1 MSNVTPIKIDT
12 TDGRLPIKEKGLVF
26 QEFANPA
33 EERRNQLEKL
43 AAGFRLFDYFGFN
56 EGVAGHITY
65 RDPEFKDHFWVNPLG
80 VHFSQISVSDLLLV
94 NHDGKVVQ
102 GDKDVNVAAFAI
114 HSRLHKARPD
124 INAAAHS
131 HSIYGRTF
139 STLGKLLDPISQ
151 DACAF
156 YENQGIYKD
165 FSGVVEEVDEG
176 DEIAKALDDKK
187 VAILQ
192 NHGILTTGPS
202 VDIALWFY
210 MSMERCCQ
218 AQLMAEAAGEPVVIP
233 HETAVKTREF
243 IANDIAAWAS
253 YQPAFDK
260 IVKMQPDLL
269 D

>member
-1 MSNVTPIKIDT
+1 MTNVSPIKIDIL
-12 TDGRLPIKEKGLVF
+12 DGRLPVKEKGIKM
-26 QEFANPA
+26 QEFSSTA
-33 EERRNQLEKL
+33 ELRRNQLEKL
-43 AAGFRLFDYFGFN
+43 AAGFILFDQFGFN
-56 EGVAGHITY
+56 EGLAGHITY
-65 RDPEFKDHFWVNPLG
+65 RDPEFADHFWVNPLG
-80 VHFSQISVSDLLLV
+80 VHFSQISVSDLILV
-94 NHDGKVVQ
+94 NHDGNIIQ
-102 GDKDVNVAAFAI
+102 GDKDINVAAFAI
-114 HSRLHKARPD
+114 HSRLHQARPD
-124 INAAAHS
+124 INSAAHS

-156 YENQGIYKD
+156 YENQSIYKD

-176 DEIAKALDDKK
+176 DEIAKALGDKK
-187 VAILQ
+187 VIIMQ

-210 MSMERCCQ
+210 MSMERSCQ
-218 AQLMAEAAGEPVVIP
+218 AQLMAEAAGDPVIID

-260 IVKMQPDLL
+260 IVKAQPDLL

>member
-1 MSNVTPIKIDT
+1 MLNPKWKKVPRVLGFIGGSSDRPAPITDKEANNILQRVIDGSDKPQPKVMFESGELVRVI
-12 TDGRLPIKEKGLVF
+12 DGPF
-26 QEFANPA
+26 
-33 EERRNQLEKL
+33 
-43 AAGFRLFDYFGFN
+43 
-56 EGVAGHITY
+56 
-65 RDPEFKDHFWVNPLG
+65 
-80 VHFSQISVSDLLLV
+80 
-94 NHDGKVVQ
+94 
-102 GDKDVNVAAFAI
+102 
-114 HSRLHKARPD
+114 
-124 INAAAHS
+124 
-131 HSIYGRTF
+131 
-139 STLGKLLDPISQ
+139 
-151 DACAF
+151 
-156 YENQGIYKD
+156 KD

-176 DEIAKALDDKK
+176 DEIAKALGDKK

-218 AQLMAEAAGEPVVIP
+218 AQLMAEAAGKPISVS

>member
-1 MSNVTPIKIDT
+1 MEIDVNL
-12 TDGRLPIKEKGLVF
+12 GKLPQKEKGSL
-26 QEFANPA
+26 EIIECKTI
-33 EERRNQLEKL
+33 EEKRRHGLERL
-43 AAGFRLFDYFGFN
+43 ASGFRTFSHFGFD
-56 EGVAGHITY
+56 EGVAGHITF
-65 RDPEFKDHFWVNPLG
+65 RDPEFEHHFWVNPFG
-80 VHFSQISVSDLLLV
+80 MHFGQICVSDLVLV
-94 NHDGKVVQ
+94 DRNGEVVI
-102 GDKDVNVAAFAI
+102 GDRPVNTAAFAI

-124 INAAAHS
+124 VNAAAHS

-156 YENQGIYKD
+156 YENQAIYKD

-176 DEIAKALDDKK
+176 DEIAKALGDKK

-218 AQLMAEAAGEPVVIP
+218 AQLMAESAGKPISVP

-260 IVKMQPDLL
+260 IIKMQPDLL

>member
-1 MSNVTPIKIDT
+1 MGKVTPLKIDVN
-12 TDGRLPIKEKGLVF
+12 DGRLPLKDKGLDMKDFSSV
-26 QEFANPA
+26 A
-33 EERRNQLEKL
+33 ELRRDQLEKL
-43 AAGFRLFDYFGFN
+43 AAGFRMFAHFGFN

-65 RDPEFKDHFWVNPLG
+65 RDPEFPDHFWVNPLG
-80 VHFSQISVSDLLLV
+80 VHFSQISVSDLILV
-94 NHDGKVVQ
+94 NHDGEVVQ
-102 GDKDVNVAAFAI
+102 GDKAVNVAAFAI

-124 INAAAHS
+124 VNAAAHS

-156 YENQGIYKD
+156 YETQAIYKD

-176 DEIAKALDDKK
+176 DLIAEALGDKK
-187 VAILQ
+187 VIILQ

-210 MSMERCCQ
+210 TSMERCCQ
-218 AQLMAEAAGEPVVIP
+218 AQLMADAAGETHLIP
-233 HETAVKTREF
+233 HDTAIKTRSF
-243 IANDIAAWAS
+243 IANDVAAWAS
-253 YQPAFDK
+253 FQPAFDMISK
-260 IVKMQPDLL
+260 KEPDLF

>member
-1 MSNVTPIKIDT
+1 MAKVSPLRIDT
-12 TDGRLPIKEKGLVF
+12 ELGKLPLKDKGLEMI
-26 QEFANPA
+26 EFESPA
-33 EERRNQLEKL
+33 ELRRNQLEKL
-43 AAGFRLFDYFGFN
+43 VAGFRLFSYFGYD
-56 EGVAGHITY
+56 EGVAGHITF
-65 RDPEFKDHFWVNPLG
+65 RDPEFSDHFWVNPLG
-80 VHFSQISVSDLLLV
+80 VHFSQIKISDLLLV
-94 NHDGKVVQ
+94 NHDGEVVQ
-102 GDKDVNVAAFAI
+102 GNRPVNVAAFAI

-124 INAAAHS
+124 VNAAAHS

-156 YENQGIYKD
+156 YENQGIYED
-165 FSGVVEEVDEG
+165 FSGVVEEVNEG
-176 DEIAKALDDKK
+176 DEIAKALGDKK

-218 AQLMAEAAGEPVVIP
+218 AQLMAEAAGTPVIIP
-233 HETAVKTREF
+233 HETAVKTRDF

-253 YQPAFDK
+253 YQPAYDMIIK
-260 IVKMQPDLL
+260 REPDLL